1 MRSVAWTLYAISCKH
16 SFQNEH
22 LLTSLLVLLHAA
34 VRIFITLWGIRSL
47 FSFFLY
53 TAESYYTVFYQLT
66 NEIENRTT
74 SSLKVYNES
83 FVPRWTSKP
92 AKLLLGFVSTMEH
105 WKGLDLAHALL
116 FSIQRHFAE
125 LCLCTHILGEDK
137 YGENL
142 MLQINAKGNTIF
154 RERITTPSQTW
165 TYHCIKKKGRDMT
178 REISKSNLK
187 AKALITFCL
196 AYRHPTELAHFTEA
210 IKEKHVLANRLSFGL
225 L

>member
-137 YGENL
+137 YGGEL
-142 MLQINAKGNTIF
+142 NASDQRQRKHN
-154 RERITTPSQTW
+154 
-165 TYHCIKKKGRDMT
+165 
-178 REISKSNLK
+178 ISGKN
-187 AKALITFCL
+187 
-196 AYRHPTELAHFTEA
+196 YDTEPNVDLSLH
-210 IKEKHVLANRLSFGL
+210 KEEGSRYD
-225 L
+225 